1 MLKNNFTL
9 MIHKNNYFCSSHSFP
24 WLKKMHGPQIRSTI
38 SIFYSIYAFYYPCN
52 STLGPSTSYYPFF
65 FSLPSFFF
73 RYTYIP
79 MQYPDIRLS
88 PRVNRSGQ
96 HLDSPSS
103 PFLHLFVRRLC
114 SPSSMTF
121 LSQSDALVLTKDSST
136 QYALVQ
142 GRRHSRHDR

>member
-1 MLKNNFTL
+1 MLI
-9 MIHKNNYFCSSHSFP
+9 IHKSNYFSSHSFP
-24 WLKKMHGPQIRSTI
+24 SLKKCIMHSFEVLFRSFIRFMS
-38 SIFYSIYAFYYPCN
+38 SIIRVTQLLVLRPH
-52 STLGPSTSYYPFF
+52 TTPFF

-88 PRVNRSGQ
+88 PRVNRSEQ